1 VKRKRLKEGRKDGK
15 IIKCST
21 STETSAKK
29 KEKKILKGHYILL
42 LMYALL
48 YADHCTK
55 NKSLTKKKGKR
66 EEVRERNTEMNPI
79 QML

>member
-29 KEKKILKGHYILL
+29 KERKILKGHYILL

-48 YADHCTK
+48 YVDHCTK
-55 NKSLTKKKGKR
+55 NKSLSNQKKKEKR
-66 EEVRERNTEMNPI
+66 RG
-79 QML
+79 